1 MKPAPYLLSI
11 LRIAAG
17 LLFMQHG
24 GEKLWGFAGG
34 RIDHNFPQLHALA
47 GPIELIGGML
57 LVLGLFTRT
66 TAFILCGEMAVA
78 YFRTWAPR
86 GFFPISNGGEEAV
99 LFCYVFLWLVT
110 TGAGPWS
117 VDALIEKRHAAG
129 YAMAAVKQT
138 FSSWEPYARSITRA
152 ILAFVFTLHG
162 YRLVYGMFPQLAR
175 RVGAAR
181 MPLDGLP
188 QFTGYFAIVGGTL
201 LLLGLLTKVA
211 SLVLAL
217 QSLMAYLLI
226 AAPRSPVPLRA
237 GGNEVLLYFFVFLYL
252 AAVGGGIWSLDF
264 IIQKWRA
271 AAPASQLNRAV

>member
-1 MKPAPYLLSI
+1 MKWAPYLLSV

-47 GPIELIGGML
+47 GPIELIGGLL
-57 LVLGLFTRT
+57 LVMGLFTRT
-66 TAFILCGEMAVA
+66 TAFILCGEMAAA

-86 GFFPISNGGEEAV
+86 GFFPVSNGGEEAV

-117 VDALIEKRHAAG
+117 VDALIEKRARPL
-129 YAMAAVKQT
+129 KQT
-138 FSSWEPYARSITRA
+138 LNSWEPYARSIMRV
-152 ILAFVFTLHG
+152 ILAFVFSLHG
-162 YRLVYGMFPQLAR
+162 YRLMYGMFPQLAR
-175 RVGAAR
+175 RGGAGP
-181 MPLDGLP
+181 MPLDQLP
-188 QFTGYFAIVGGTL
+188 AFTGYIAIVGGAL
-201 LLLGLLTKVA
+201 LLLGLLTKLA

-217 QSLMAYLLI
+217 QSLMAFLLI

-237 GGNEVLLYFFVFLYL
+237 GGNEVLLYFLVFLYL

-264 IIQKWRA
+264 MIQKWRA
-271 AAPASQLNRAV
+271 AAPASQLDRVV

>member
-1 MKPAPYLLSI
+1 VKWAPYLLSL
-11 LRIAAG
+11 LRIVTG

-47 GPIELIGGML
+47 GPIELIGGL
-57 LVLGLFTRT
+57 LITLGLFTRS

-99 LFCYVFLWLVT
+99 LFCYLYLWLVT
-110 TGAGPWS
+110 SGAGPWS
-117 VDALIEKRHAAG
+117 LDALLDRRHKGTKR
-129 YAMAAVKQT
+129 VRQT
-138 FSSWEPYARSITRA
+138 LSSWEPYARSILRVV
-152 ILAFVFTLHG
+152 LAFVFSLHG

-175 RVGAAR
+175 RGGVAR

-188 QFTGYFAIVGGTL
+188 QFTGYIAIIGGAL
-201 LLLGLLTKVA
+201 LLLGLLTQVA
-211 SLVLAL
+211 ALVLAL
-217 QSLMAYLLI
+217 QSLAAYFMV
-226 AAPRSPVPLRA
+226 AASRSPVPLRA
-237 GGNEVLLYFFVFLYL
+237 GANEVLLYFLIFLYL

-264 IIQKWRA
+264 VIQRWRG
-271 AAPASQLNRAV
+271 PMGFRRRHS